1 MKDQQDA
8 DAEITLI
15 GSSTFDQ
22 EIEEAESDVDSM
34 PGDEILS
41 ISRED
46 NDEDES
52 EKELSVVDEVV
63 ADNIIDE
70 LITEANKR
78 DTNVSAATTNEEKKN
93 TPTVKILNIHTL
105 GAMRRFRE
113 IQNTKAPGSEPFSY
127 LTRRVDFLAAQVHNL
142 TKTLPDQFDD
152 KMNSATSYVSR
163 IIFDAL
169 AQRFPDLLSAT
180 IKNSLPQALTKA
192 VRETLPGFNRR
203 IKNSIND
210 EMIEVLKTSV
220 LKPMYKEFNALNKL
234 ETHRFIIL
242 KNMLRK
248 SIHKTFG
255 KSVKKNI
262 HSHIGE
268 EKKNIPRVKILN
280 IHTLGAIRR
289 FREIQITKAL
299 GLDPFSHLTRRVDFL
314 ATQVHNLTKTFP
326 DQFDDKMN
334 SATRSVSRII
344 FDALAQQFPDLLSAT
359 IKNSL
364 PQALTK
370 VVRETLPSFNRRI
383 KNSINDE
390 MIEVLKTSVLKPM
403 YKEFNALNKL
413 ETHRFIIL
421 KNMLRKSIH
430 KTFGKSVKKN
440 IHSHIGEEKKNIP
453 RVKILNIHT
462 LGAIRRFREI
472 QITKALGS
480 DPFSHL
486 TRRVDFLAAQFPDLL
501 SATIKNSLS
510 QALTKA
516 VRETLPG
523 FNRRIKNSIND
534 EMIEVLKTSVLKP
547 MYKEFNA
554 LNKLETHRFIILK
567 NMLRKS
573 IHKTFGKS
581 VKKNIHSH
589 IGEVNGLL
597 RQCAKHQMQLRSN
610 DTRGSTTQLQE
621 VKRLSDLKA
630 EREKSEKKLRMQTP
644 VQLRAQEEELA
655 EIKTKRIQHMNKM
668 RDECHCINFR
678 DDPLPITKFIYKVN
692 KTSKIATMRITKNN
706 QLLNLK
712 IYDKFILKMLG
723 FSEWLELHALASK

>member
-78 DTNVSAATTNEEKKN
+78 DTNVSAASTNEVLSEFVPQSTFTSSLADVQALIAKA
-93 TPTVKILNIHTL
+93 L
-105 GAMRRFRE
+105 E
-113 IQNTKAPGSEPFSY
+113 IQITKALGSDPFSH

-142 TKTLPDQFDD
+142 TKTFPDQFDD
-152 KMNSATSYVSR
+152 KMNSATRSVSR

-169 AQRFPDLLSAT
+169 AQQFPDLLSAT

-299 GLDPFSHLTRRVDFL
+299 GSDPFSHLTRRVDFL

-344 FDALAQQFPDLLSAT
+344 FDALAQQ
-359 IKNSL
+359 
-364 PQALTK
+364 
-370 VVRETLPSFNRRI
+370 RI

-413 ETHRFIIL
+413 ETHSG
-421 KNMLRKSIH
+421 KRKVI
-430 KTFGKSVKKN
+430 
-440 IHSHIGEEKKNIP
+440 EEEA
-453 RVKILNIHT
+453 H
-462 LGAIRRFREI
+462 
-472 QITKALGS
+472 
-480 DPFSHL
+480 
-486 TRRVDFLAAQFPDLL
+486 
-501 SATIKNSLS
+501 
-510 QALTKA
+510 
-516 VRETLPG
+516 
-523 FNRRIKNSIND
+523 
-534 EMIEVLKTSVLKP
+534 
-547 MYKEFNA
+547 
-554 LNKLETHRFIILK
+554 
-567 NMLRKS
+567 
-573 IHKTFGKS
+573 
-581 VKKNIHSH
+581 
-589 IGEVNGLL
+589 
-597 RQCAKHQMQLRSN
+597 
-610 DTRGSTTQLQE
+610 DT
-621 VKRLSDLKA
+621 
-630 EREKSEKKLRMQTP
+630 TP
-644 VQLRAQEEELA
+644 TQLRAQEEELA
-655 EIKTKRIQHMNKM
+655 EIETKRIQHMNKM
-668 RDECHCINFR
+668 RDEYHYINFR
-678 DDPLPITKFIYKVN
+678 DDALPITKFIYKWVATTTNKLGLPLPPQLTIFELPPAEKKRKRRVEVMKEVFLKEYIIVDGMHKKLTPSEGVINHWYGIRNKIRDFVYNGSLDLVFQRESEFHLATTSQLIRIQIAIKVDSVIAIEMYDKMIYVIEAKSGFVEAREVN
-692 KTSKIATMRITKNN
+692 KGSATR
-706 QLLNLK
+706 K
-712 IYDKFILKMLG
+712 IYAFGISLSCSYPDD
-723 FSEWLELHALASK
+723 EEVASDGGCCSKKKTWSIA